1 MSRGLLF
8 ATAIAFAVGTASAQ
22 ALTSETELAQLVAD
36 CNVMAGSRSAK
47 RRNIQACETLANEN
61 HGGARQ
67 GDCAP

>member
-1 MSRGLLF
+1 MSKVVL
-8 ATAIAFAVGTASAQ
+8 AAAIALAVGASAGAQ
-22 ALTSETELAQLVAD
+22 TAAETELTQLVAD